1 MQGLIPLSQYITVEK
16 AINAIKLKTCPKYS
30 PGHDRGVW
38 IWGPSRTGK
47 STWAR
52 EQYPDSFDKLQ
63 NRWFD
68 GYTGQKNIIL
78 DDLDIDVLGHHLK
91 RWMDVH
97 SCTAEVKG
105 QTMAL

>member
-1 MQGLIPLSQYITVEK
+1 MQGLIPLTQYITVEK

-52 EQYPDSFDKLQ
+52 E
-63 NRWFD
+63 
-68 GYTGQKNIIL
+68 
-78 DDLDIDVLGHHLK
+78 
-91 RWMDVH
+91 
-97 SCTAEVKG
+97 
-105 QTMAL
+105 